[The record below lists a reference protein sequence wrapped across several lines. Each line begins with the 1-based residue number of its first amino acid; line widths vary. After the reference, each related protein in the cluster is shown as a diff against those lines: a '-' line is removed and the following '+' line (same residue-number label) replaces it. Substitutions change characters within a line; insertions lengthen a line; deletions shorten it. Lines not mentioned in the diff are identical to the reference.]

1 MKSLILAIAI
11 VAACLSIAA
20 CDADFVPTEPSAFK
34 NELNFT
40 PLAAPL
46 LTWSLGN
53 PCVAV
58 TPVPVTLNVT
68 TSHFPVAL
76 TEVRFQALDPFRST
90 APPIIFDTSSLTRQ
104 FGSIT
109 IESFAVRHF
118 PFTFPLDCFRGTVLR
133 MSVTT
138 TDNGGVSRLQTM
150 EMPVN

>member
-1 MKSLILAIAI
+1 MRTIVAIAI
-11 VAACLSIAA
+11 VAACLGIVA
-20 CDADFVPTEPSAFK
+20 CDDDSMLTEPTAFK

-53 PCVAV
+53 PCLSV

-76 TEVRFQALDPFRST
+76 TEVRFQALDPFRSV

-118 PFTFPLDCFRGTVLR
+118 PFTFPLDCLRGTVLR

-138 TDNGGVSRLQTM
+138 TDNGGVSRLQTV